1 MRELKQFKFIIF
13 LISILCIS
21 SCSSTIKLFEGA
33 TPPPEDFTKFMLT
46 VPDER
51 ILSPGDK
58 ITISIW
64 GHDDLS
70 IGSINQAFVTQ
81 EGTGRWVALDK
92 AGEVNLPRLGKVRLG
107 GYNTKEAEL
116 QLSKLYTVHIV
127 DPIINIRIL
136 NHFVT
141 ILGEVE
147 SPGQYSMDGEA
158 MRLIELLGKSGGF
171 SKYAEMSNVQLIRYI
186 QGKPYNFR
194 IDLTSFE
201 EFNNKNAFIKPDDVV
216 YIPPMEKKRNDESL
230 SQAIGIA
237 SIVTTIALIVSL
249 FKK

>member
-1 MRELKQFKFIIF
+1 MRELKQLKSIIF

-33 TPPPEDFTKFMLT
+33 TSPPEDFAKFTLA

-92 AGEVNLPRLGKVRLG
+92 AGVEKAVGSFASYLPHHL
-107 GYNTKEAEL
+107 
-116 QLSKLYTVHIV
+116 
-127 DPIINIRIL
+127 D
-136 NHFVT
+136 
-141 ILGEVE
+141 
-147 SPGQYSMDGEA
+147 
-158 MRLIELLGKSGGF
+158 
-171 SKYAEMSNVQLIRYI
+171 
-186 QGKPYNFR
+186 
-194 IDLTSFE
+194 
-201 EFNNKNAFIKPDDVV
+201 
-216 YIPPMEKKRNDESL
+216 
-230 SQAIGIA
+230 
-237 SIVTTIALIVSL
+237 
-249 FKK
+249 